1 MTTDVVAVDRI
12 TPFKQIAWLL
22 VQHQI
27 NSVPVL
33 SVARHVAGVVTEGN
47 LIAARHK
54 HAGQLRRWTGT
65 PRYSTDRSRYD
76 RLTGEQLMTAPAIT
90 IHPDTSIAGAARLM
104 SDHHVKLLPV
114 VDQDGK
120 IVGVVTRRDLLS
132 VFLVPDSEVARQV
145 RELLHEIAH
154 DEAGA
159 IKVEVQCGIVTLTGQ
174 PEAELRNQVAAAID
188 VAWDLDGVLDIIDH
202 VVSPQPV

>member
-1 MTTDVVAVDRI
+1 M
-12 TPFKQIAWLL
+12 P
-22 VQHQI
+22 
-27 NSVPVL
+27 
-33 SVARHVAGVVTEGN
+33 
-47 LIAARHK
+47 
-54 HAGQLRRWTGT
+54 
-65 PRYSTDRSRYD
+65 
-76 RLTGEQLMTAPAIT
+76 
-90 IHPDTSIAGAARLM
+90 AGAKL
-104 SDHHVKLLPV
+104 KLLPV

-159 IKVEVQCGIVTLTGQ
+159 IKVEVHCGIVTLTGQ
-174 PEAELRNQVAAAID
+174 PEAELRNRVAAAID
-188 VAWDLDGVLDIIDH
+188 AAWDLDGVLDIIDH